1 MPIDE
6 LRSLLVD
13 RLEDLANLS
22 ARRGLADP
30 SVLAAILQITG
41 GNLRLVIR
49 LLTQIERVLDING
62 LDTITVEIV
71 DAARE
76 VLVIGGA

>member
-1 MPIDE
+1 
-6 LRSLLVD
+6 
-13 RLEDLANLS
+13 LS
-22 ARRGLADP
+22 PWRGATC
-30 SVLAAILQITG
+30 A
-41 GNLRLVIR
+41 LRLVRR

>member
-1 MPIDE
+1 
-6 LRSLLVD
+6 LRTVRRWVNRHRVD
-13 RLEDLANLS
+13 
-22 ARRGLADP
+22 GLADP

-41 GNLRLVIR
+41 GNLRLVVR